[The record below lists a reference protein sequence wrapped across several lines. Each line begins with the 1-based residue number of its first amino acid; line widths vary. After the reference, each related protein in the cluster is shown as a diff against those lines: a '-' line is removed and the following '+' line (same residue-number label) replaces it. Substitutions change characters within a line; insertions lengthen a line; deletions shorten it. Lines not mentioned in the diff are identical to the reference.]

1 MKPLKELKEVK
12 REYTYIYI
20 YIYILLKRIIIL
32 DSHVRNYLIIFN
44 LDPKF

>member
-12 REYTYIYI
+12 REYTYI